1 MLPTK
6 SIYTRGAED
15 GAWMGLLFIAA
26 VALQTLAQGSLL
38 ATLIADVLLVAVPAV
53 LWVMLR
59 RSYRYDRLLTTFSGL
74 WMHGIMVF
82 LCGSLILGLVAFMYM
97 RFINPGFI
105 YAQARLA
112 VDLYSQIPEFETFC
126 PNPAKSHRPQ
136 TPPLSHHDHIH
147 CYMARELLR
156 SYAVDDRG
164 RTREGNRKN
173 NTSQLKRTWT
183 SLS

>member
-15 GAWMGLLFIAA
+15 GAWMGLLFVAA
-26 VALQTLAQGSLL
+26 VALQTLGQGSLL
-38 ATLIADVLLVAVPAV
+38 ATLMADALLVAVPAV

-82 LCGSLILGLVAFMYM
+82 LCGSLILGLGACMYM

-112 VDLYSQIPEFETFC
+112 VDLYSQIPEFETF
-126 PNPAKSHRPQ
+126 AQ
-136 TPPLSHHDHIH
+136 TLQKAIDRKLLPSPIMITFTVIWLGSFSGAMLSMIE
-147 CYMARELLR
+147 AGLVK
-156 SYAVDDRG
+156 AIV
-164 RTREGNRKN
+164 K
-173 NTSQLKRTWT
+173 K
-183 SLS
+183 

>member
-112 VDLYSQIPEFETFC
+112 VD

-164 RTREGNRKN
+164 RTREGNRKKI
-173 NTSQLKRTWT
+173 TSQLKRTWT